1 MALYCSNPY
10 KRYRLVKP
18 IHAVVVD
25 LELPPSPIHAKVIG
39 SINGTGTVSFNRD
52 DVNQAINMH
61 FLGQKSCNK
70 VNETTGEIE
79 SIEHEN
85 MEKVTEAQYNISENI
100 QVHVTAEL
108 TESGELINIRIV

>member
-18 IHAVVVD
+18 MHAVVVD

-39 SINGTGTVSFNRD
+39 SINGEGSALFNRESM
-52 DVNQAINMH
+52 NQAINMH

-70 VNETTGEIE
+70 VNEVTGDIE
-79 SIEHEN
+79 PLEHED
-85 MEKVTEAQYNISENI
+85 MEKVTAAQYNISENI
-100 QVHVTAEL
+100 HVHVTADL
-108 TESGELINIRIV
+108 TETGELINIRIV